1 MITSGMVL
9 PKQSPYREYFN
20 IKIIQLKEV
29 GLNFKYLKTY
39 ERSTQP
45 RCLPHQPFWSDL
57 DIQDV
62 ALAFLI
68 LAYAG
73 ISSSVFLISE
83 ILIQKVTSH

>member
-1 MITSGMVL
+1 RAISAVSVDKGMITSGMVL

-45 RCLPHQPFWSDL
+45 R
-57 DIQDV
+57 
-62 ALAFLI
+62 
-68 LAYAG
+68 
-73 ISSSVFLISE
+73 
-83 ILIQKVTSH
+83 